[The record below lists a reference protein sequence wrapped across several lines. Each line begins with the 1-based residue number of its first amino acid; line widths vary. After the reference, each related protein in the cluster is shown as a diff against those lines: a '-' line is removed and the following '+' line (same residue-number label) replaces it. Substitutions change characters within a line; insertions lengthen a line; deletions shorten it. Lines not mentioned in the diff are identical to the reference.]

1 METFKELPI
10 LIVDDD
16 ENIHELY
23 RAVLKRH
30 GFRNV
35 HTARSGSETL
45 ELLGVPRPGDNAV
58 QDCEFPLT
66 TGTDAAVDLVILDVI
81 LPDINGF
88 DVCRW
93 IKHAL
98 SPFLPIILVS
108 GYDHVRGIEAG
119 ADYFVAKPINFDE
132 FIAKVSMLLERKF
145 QYNTQITSISSS
157 RDETLPENAFPV
169 VGDRLGDFEIEA
181 TLGWG
186 GSTVIYRARNTVD
199 NETYA
204 IKILAHHAAEEEEVA
219 DRFEREICMM
229 QSVIHHNIIR
239 VHSTGRSGVCP
250 WYAMELVDGK
260 TLDGLLEES
269 PLDTAFFTEVAM
281 GVATALAAIHE
292 HNIIHRDIKPKNVFA
307 CRTGGIKLG
316 DFGVAVDLSSTRLT
330 QAGHS
335 VGTPIY
341 MAPEQFEGS
350 KVSTATDIYSF
361 GATMYHAMTG
371 RPPFEASNAMELM
384 RRHFTDTAK
393 PISEIRFDIPAAWD
407 HLIIDQ
413 CMAKQPGDRPQ
424 SMQSVIESMDALL
437 QGS

>member
-1 METFKELPI
+1 MRCPRFC
-10 LIVDDD
+10 
-16 ENIHELY
+16 
-23 RAVLKRH
+23 
-30 GFRNV
+30 
-35 HTARSGSETL
+35 RSL
-45 ELLGVPRPGDNAV
+45 
-58 QDCEFPLT
+58 
-66 TGTDAAVDLVILDVI
+66 
-81 LPDINGF
+81 
-88 DVCRW
+88 
-93 IKHAL
+93 
-98 SPFLPIILVS
+98 
-108 GYDHVRGIEAG
+108 
-119 ADYFVAKPINFDE
+119 
-132 FIAKVSMLLERKF
+132 
-145 QYNTQITSISSS
+145 
-157 RDETLPENAFPV
+157 
-169 VGDRLGDFEIEA
+169 
-181 TLGWG
+181 
-186 GSTVIYRARNTVD
+186 IYRARNTVD

-204 IKILAHHAAEEEEVA
+204 IKILAHHAAKEEVA
-219 DRFEREICMM
+219 DRSEREICMM

-250 WYAMELVDGK
+250 WYAMELIDGK
-260 TLDGLLEES
+260 TLDGVLEES

-316 DFGVAVDLSSTRLT
+316 NFGVAVDLSSTRLT

-341 MAPEQFEGS
+341 MAPEQFDGS

-424 SMQSVIESMDALL
+424 SMPSVIESMDALL